1 MNSYPSI
8 DAVLEEVR
16 VSLEHQPML
25 FQSFAQCFPNTVKT
39 TAKLLDDGSSFVFT
53 GDIPA
58 MWLRDS
64 SAQVAPY
71 VGLTRG
77 DAGLKRL
84 IAGLIRRQAICILID
99 PYANAFNET
108 ASGAGH
114 TDDLPLQ
121 HPQIW
126 ERKFELDSLCYPVR
140 LAHMYWRATGDQ
152 TVFDSGV
159 AQMLHCVIQTMRTEQ
174 HHETRSKYSFVRP
187 LEHRILESDTL
198 SREGRGPPCAF
209 TGMVWSGFRPSDD
222 ACTYSYNVPGNMMAV
237 VALEQIAELAR
248 VVYADFALETAALE
262 LRTEIEAGIQ
272 HYALVQHPE
281 FGAVYAF
288 EVDGLGNY
296 LLMDDA
302 NVPSLLSI
310 PYLGYRPIR
319 DAVYQNTRAMILSPA
334 NPYYF
339 AGQHA
344 HGIGSP
350 HTPGRRVWPIA
361 LSMQLLTSD
370 NAAERQVLLEMLT
383 RTTADTGFMHESFD
397 PDDPRVYT
405 RDWFAWANSLFAESV
420 IAHIRSHAEPVLR

>member
-8 DAVLEEVR
+8 NAVLEEVR
-16 VSLEHQPML
+16 QSLEHHPDIAQT
-25 FQSFAQCFPNTVKT
+25 FAQCLPNTLET
-39 TAKLLDDGSSFVFT
+39 TAKLLIDGSSFVFT

-71 VGLTRG
+71 VPLARG

-84 IAGLIRRQAICILID
+84 IAGLIRRQATCMLID

-114 TDDLPLQ
+114 TTDLPPQ
-121 HPQIW
+121 HPQVW

-140 LAHMYWRATGDQ
+140 LAHTYWRATGDQ
-152 TVFDSGV
+152 SVFDSSF
-159 AQMLHCVIQTMRTEQ
+159 AAMLHCVIQTMRTEQ
-174 HHETRSKYSFVRP
+174 HHETRSTYRFTRP
-187 LEHRILESDTL
+187 LEHRILESDAL
-198 SREGRGPPCAF
+198 SRDGRGPPCAY
-209 TGMVWSGFRPSDD
+209 TGMIWSGFRPSDD

-237 VALEQIAELAR
+237 VALEQIAELACAI
-248 VVYADFALETAALE
+248 YADAALETAALE
-262 LRTEIEAGIQ
+262 LRAEVEAGIQ
-272 HYALVQHPE
+272 RYALVQHPT

-288 EVDGLGNY
+288 EVDGLGNQ

-310 PYLGYRPIR
+310 PYFGYRPVR
-319 DAVYQNTRAMILSPA
+319 DPIYQNTRAMILSPE

-339 AGQHA
+339 LGRYA

-370 NAAERQVLLEMLT
+370 SASERQLLLEMLT
-383 RTTADTGFMHESFD
+383 RNTAGTGFMHESFD
-397 PDDPRVYT
+397 PDDPSMYT
-405 RDWFAWANSLFAESV
+405 RAWFAWANSLFAESV
-420 IAHIRSHAEPVLR
+420 IAYTRSRSQPVLS